1 MAVGR
6 VISQNPLGGVGVPQG
21 SAVALVISLG
31 PANVAVPT
39 VAGLTQAAAT
49 TAITTAGLTVGVI
62 TQVSSLTPAG
72 IVISSTPAAGTPV
85 APLSAVAL
93 LISTGPAQV
102 AVPTV
107 AGLTQA
113 AATTAITT
121 AGLTV
126 GVITQV
132 SSLTPAGSVISS
144 NPVAGTLVAPLS
156 AVALLISTGPAPVL
170 DPTQVSLVSSQGA
183 GTRSVAVTTATPGVL
198 LVAFVGADGPAGAN
212 LQSAT
217 VAGGAGLTWTRAR
230 QQSVKSGV
238 AEIWTARAANAGT
251 YTITS
256 TLSNAQFNQQQ
267 LTVVGFTN
275 VSAVGAVN
283 GTSTPG
289 AAAVV
294 ASTNLVTLGAGSV
307 VYAVGLDWAT
317 LTTRTVGAGQTRLA
331 QYLPPTF
338 IATWVQRLNGVTGAA
353 GSTVT
358 LNTTTPTSNQWN
370 MAVIELQR

>member
-1 MAVGR
+1 
-6 VISQNPLGGVGVPQG
+6 
-21 SAVALVISLG
+21 VALVISTG
-31 PANVAVPT
+31 PPQVAVPA

-49 TAITTAGLTVGVI
+49 TAITTAGLTVGAI

-72 IVISSTPAAGTPV
+72 IVISSTPVGGTLV

-93 LISTGPAQV
+93 LISTGPPTV

-113 AATTAITT
+113 PATAALLN
-121 AGLTV
+121 AGLTLGTVSQQSSATVLV
-126 GVITQV
+126 GR
-132 SSLTPAGSVISS
+132 VISS
-144 NPVAGTLVAPLS
+144 TPVAGTLVAPGS
-156 AVALLISTGPAPVL
+156 AVALVISTGPAPVL

-183 GTRSVAVTTATPGVL
+183 GVRSVSVTTATPGVL
-198 LVAFVGADGPAGAN
+198 LVAFVGADGPVGAN
-212 LQSAT
+212 GQSAT

-230 QQSVKSGV
+230 QQSAKNGV

-256 TLSNAQFNQQQ
+256 TVSNTLFSPQQ

-317 LTTRTVGAGQTRLA
+317 LTSRTVGAGQTRLA
-331 QYLPPTF
+331 QSLQPTF
-338 IATWVQRLNGVTGAA
+338 IATWVQRLDGVTGAA
-353 GSTVT
+353 GSSIT

-370 MAVIELQR
+370 MAIIELRR